1 MIVERRPSENI
12 IFTSYASS
20 RSRAIGSLPPSLSLS
35 SSDPLALGR
44 THSIPSSLA
53 WRAHGLACAKWPFG
67 GFESREIPSQA
78 RAFDREI
85 PSRSRKNS
93 NWNFRRSR
101 VGISGC
107 QLGTRPETR
116 GSSTARS
123 DWSTRHEKYDGLALG
138 VFLGG
143 GRASVGHYCTRQAHT
158 TPQTPPLLRCL
169 PSLPSVSPPS
179 APPCATRAAP
189 PPPRCA
195 PIGKSDTPDPMVV
208 LDRLRDRRHAVRSP
222 ETARWL
228 AARTTGPARTA
239 EASTDNQRRSF
250 LVARGPG
257 SNVARSPRRAFS
269 ARPRSLGS
277 FFSHDTTG
285 EVGGIRIGSIARGT
299 RARRRR
305 APLASSSASRT
316 SRPQLRGCL

>member
-12 IFTSYASS
+12 IFTSYTSS

-93 NWNFRRSR
+93 NRNFRRSR

-143 GRASVGHYCTRQAHT
+143 GRASGGHYCTRQAHT

-169 PSLPSVSPPS
+169 PSPPSVSPPS
-179 APPCATRAAP
+179 APPCASRAAP
-189 PPPRCA
+189 PSPRCVSRGA
-195 PIGKSDTPDPMVV
+195 PFEDFS
-208 LDRLRDRRHAVRSP
+208 HARILSRCHASGR
-222 ETARWL
+222 ARN
-228 AARTTGPARTA
+228 APTTG
-239 EASTDNQRRSF
+239 
-250 LVARGPG
+250 GP
-257 SNVARSPRRAFS
+257 S
-269 ARPRSLGS
+269 A
-277 FFSHDTTG
+277 TNTG
-285 EVGGIRIGSIARGT
+285 ECGEHSNTRTWHRVRRRGGVFAACGGRGT
-299 RARRRR
+299 
-305 APLASSSASRT
+305 PF
-316 SRPQLRGCL
+316 P